1 MKKFNLED
9 WDIEPELDVNKD
21 DFVYG
26 NYVEWDRFR
35 DENEENLIDYF
46 EIYLPWSKKLNIS
59 EYIEFIRQDFFIKTD
74 LLDKY
79 EFNKLLICK
88 QGTNVSNLQIQF
100 IDQGDIDS
108 SSLISDIFDY
118 YGVPTGTEYEQELP
132 EELQYWYNQFD
143 EDYEYEYYK
152 SHPLKIND
160 YKQTVSEIQIKIGK
174 NEDELVKKSL
184 ILASLIVSES
194 LFKSIISNSLPEE
207 KNISDFSKKIID
219 DYINQ
224 KLKKDNSRRELFKI
238 IFSVD
243 TAPKQNW
250 IELRNS
256 LAHDIESS
264 ELTEDEIKYSDSK
277 GNICSYEIEEL
288 FKELFQFAEELE
300 DIINK

>member
-21 DFVYG
+21 DFIYG

-35 DENEENLIDYF
+35 DENEENLLDYF

-59 EYIEFIRQDFFIKTD
+59 EYIEFIGQDFFRKTD

-79 EFNKLLICK
+79 EFDKLSICK
-88 QGTNVSNLQIQF
+88 QGTNVSNLQIRF
-100 IDQGDIDS
+100 IDQDDIDS

-132 EELQYWYNQFD
+132 EELQYWSNKFD
-143 EDYEYEYYK
+143 GDYEYEYYK
-152 SHPLKIND
+152 SHPIKIND
-160 YKQTVSEIQIKIGK
+160 YKKTISEIQIKIRNYK
-174 NEDELVKKSL
+174 DELVVKSL
-184 ILASLIVSES
+184 ILSSLIVNES
-194 LFKSIISNSLPEE
+194 FIKSIVSNEIPEEQKISSFSKAIINDAIADKLKSNHSTRGLFKN
-207 KNISDFSKKIID
+207 
-219 DYINQ
+219 
-224 KLKKDNSRRELFKI
+224 LFGVK
-238 IFSVD
+238 
-243 TAPKQNW
+243 APKQNW
-250 IELRNS
+250 IQLRNS

-264 ELTEDEIKYSDSK
+264 ELIEGEIKYSDSK